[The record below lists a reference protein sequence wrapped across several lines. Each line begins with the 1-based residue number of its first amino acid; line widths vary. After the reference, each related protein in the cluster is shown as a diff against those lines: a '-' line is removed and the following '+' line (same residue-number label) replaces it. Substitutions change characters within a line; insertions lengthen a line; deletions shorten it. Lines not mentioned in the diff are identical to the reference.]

1 MHYNT
6 TEERLRMPE
15 YGRLVQQMAEHAVS
29 IADRSKRQ
37 AYAKEIIR
45 IMAHLNPKMR
55 GVADYQHKLWDHLA
69 YIADYKLDI
78 DYPVEIH
85 RRDTEQRPPRLS
97 YPQGNIRYH
106 HYGRLLEM
114 AIQKA
119 ADMPDGPARKRLTG
133 LIVSRMK
140 RNLTSWRGPSAADAK
155 VARDLESYTDGKIRL

>member
-29 IADRSKRQ
+29 IPDRTRRQ
-37 AYAKEIIR
+37 AYAREIVR

-55 GVADYQHKLWDHLA
+55 GVPDYEHKLWDHLA

-78 DYPVEIH
+78 DYPVEIN
-85 RRDTEQRPPRLS
+85 RRDTESRPPRLP

-106 HYGRLLEM
+106 HYGRLLEQ

-119 ADMPDGPARKRLTG
+119 AEMPEGPARQCLTA
-133 LIVSRMK
+133 LIINRMK
-140 RNLTSWRGPSAADAK
+140 RNLGTWRGASAADAK
-155 VARDLESYTDGKIRL
+155 VARDLESYTEGKIRL